1 MDRVVCWIDYNG
13 VVLLI
18 ELLDLRMERF
28 VFIKVVIVLLKEIKV
43 GFGYRID
50 FSGDGVLRG

>member
-1 MDRVVCWIDYNG
+1 MIG
-13 VVLLI
+13 KKILLSM
-18 ELLDLRMERF
+18 DLRMERF